1 MLTVNVL
8 CVGKIKEKYLK
19 DGIAEYAKRLS
30 RFCRFTITE
39 VEEEPLSSES
49 ESDIKRV
56 KTREGQRLLKC
67 ADGHVVALCIEGK
80 NLSSTELAQYITSLP
95 PKGVSRITFI
105 IGGSYG
111 LSEDVVR
118 RSDMRLSF
126 GKNTYPHQLMRLI
139 LCEQIYRAF
148 MIAGGGTYHK

>member
-39 VEEEPLSSES
+39 VEEESLSSES
-49 ESDIKRV
+49 ESDIERV

-111 LSEDVVR
+111 LSEEVVR
-118 RSDMRLSF
+118 RADMRLSF